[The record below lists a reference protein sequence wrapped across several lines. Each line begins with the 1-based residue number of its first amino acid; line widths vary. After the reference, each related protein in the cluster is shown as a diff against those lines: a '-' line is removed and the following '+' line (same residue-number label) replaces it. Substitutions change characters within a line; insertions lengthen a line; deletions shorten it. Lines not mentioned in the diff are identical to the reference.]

1 MSSGG
6 SDAPRITVRE
16 VLARKQRRERLVMV
30 SAYDA
35 LFARLSEEGG
45 ADLILVGDSLAN
57 VILGLDSTVPVTV
70 DQMIHHGA
78 AVCRGARRALVVVD
92 MPFMSYQIST
102 EDALRNAGRIM
113 KETNAHAVKVEGGDD
128 ALAATIHAMTRAGIP
143 VMGHIGFTPQ
153 SVNTLGGYRVQGRGP
168 GDQERLIEEAK
179 RVEAAGAFSLVL
191 ELVPAGVAQAV
202 TEAVGIPTIG
212 IGAGQPSRVM
222 SARVAA
228 LKAEEAKLDVAGAV
242 LASDAFFPF
251 RDGID
256 AAVERGVVA
265 VVQPGGSMRD
275 DEVIGAADEHG
286 MTMIFTGMR
295 HFRH

>member
-1 MSSGG
+1 MSSGSG
-6 SDAPRITVRE
+6 DAPRITVRE
-16 VLARKQRRERLVMV
+16 VLAKKQRGERLVMV

-78 AVCRGARRALVVVD
+78 AVRRGASRALVVVD

-113 KETNAHAVKVEGGDD
+113 KETGAQAVKVEGGDD
-128 ALAATIHAMTRAGIP
+128 DIAARVHAMTRAGIP

-168 GDQERLIEEAK
+168 GDQDRMIDEARRIES
-179 RVEAAGAFSLVL
+179 AGAFSVVL
-191 ELVPAGVAQAV
+191 ELMPAAVAKAV
-202 TEAVGIPTIG
+202 TAALQIPTIG
-212 IGAGQPSRVM
+212 IGAGPDCDGQVLVLHDLLGLNDLFKPKFLR
-222 SARVAA
+222 RY
-228 LKAEEAKLDVAGAV
+228 AEL
-242 LASDAFFPF
+242 
-251 RDGID
+251 
-256 AAVERGVVA
+256 
-265 VVQPGGSMRD
+265 
-275 DEVIGAADEHG
+275 AADVRSAVGRFADDVRGGRYPDSEHS
-286 MTMIFTGMR
+286 F
-295 HFRH
+295 